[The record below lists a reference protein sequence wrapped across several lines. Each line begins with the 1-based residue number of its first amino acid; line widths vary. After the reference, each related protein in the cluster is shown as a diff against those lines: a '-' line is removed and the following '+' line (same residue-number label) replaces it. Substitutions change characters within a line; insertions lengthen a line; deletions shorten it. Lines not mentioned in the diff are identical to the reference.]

1 MRNNILY
8 SLVFFLIAI
17 SNLSFTPPNEIMR
30 ILLERLEFLTKNFPH
45 EKVYIHT
52 DKPHYTLGDT
62 IWYSLTA
69 TDASIHSQKP
79 VSGLVYVQIIGPD
92 SSVIV
97 QKGILL
103 NEQHGS
109 GEIAIDPKWK
119 PGVYLI
125 QAYTNYMR
133 NYHAGYVYTK
143 ELMIW
148 DAATDDVKSDSL
160 AQNKLKENLKVSF
173 FPEGGDMVEG
183 LESIVAFEA
192 KYENGSAADGEMY
205 IEDEQGQIIVQTAT
219 LHEGR
224 GFFSITPTAAMKY
237 TAVMKDSKLNLPP
250 AKKKGY
256 GIRINNRSKDVLSV
270 TLQTNE
276 VQSLQGCFLIGHIRG
291 VVFLSIDSLSGA
303 SKLLKIGKAPIPT
316 GVAQFTLF
324 NKEGMPLCERAV
336 FLDGG
341 STDVVKGDISLS
353 YAYQNT
359 RSKTDVVVRL
369 KDNNSN
375 GLKGNFSV
383 SVFDKNN
390 TNFNAADGDIRTFF
404 LLTSDLT
411 KHIPNPGYYF
421 LDDSPKRKALL
432 DLVMMTHAWT
442 RFRSDFLI
450 TQADPVLAF
459 APESGFV
466 IRGTVLKNGR
476 PLEDAKVDLVVL
488 SDDYIVNVVNTDR
501 YGHFVFDE
509 LPIFGKQTVTLK
521 ASESQAN
528 GAETSESLQLIVEN
542 LTQRYIENQNIY
554 TNGLKQN
561 FNIVEYLK
569 KTNEQHKYDS
579 LYTSMSVQLDEVTVR
594 SSKKRRAEILKKERN
609 IPYNNFDKRFELDSL
624 PYINPNWTVYDLV
637 AARSPGVQVI
647 GNRATGQKFRIRGSN
662 SINLSTTA
670 QVLVDGAPVT
680 DDYAAS
686 INIHD
691 VEFIDIVRGL
701 SSSSIFG
708 SQGANGIVAIYLRK
722 DRGYAKNAF
731 TSQYQS
737 KVLMD
742 GYHQAR
748 EFYSP
753 DYSTSFAGA
762 EKPDL
767 RTTLYWSPLV
777 RANENGNAYFS
788 FFTGDSLTDYIIDV
802 QGMTSDGRPFVIRK
816 EFQVKK

>member
-119 PGVYLI
+119 PGAYLI

-148 DAATDDVKSDSL
+148 DAATDAVKSD
-160 AQNKLKENLKVSF
+160 F
-173 FPEGGDMVEG
+173 
-183 LESIVAFEA
+183 
-192 KYENGSAADGEMY
+192 
-205 IEDEQGQIIVQTAT
+205 
-219 LHEGR
+219 
-224 GFFSITPTAAMKY
+224 
-237 TAVMKDSKLNLPP
+237 
-250 AKKKGY
+250 
-256 GIRINNRSKDVLSV
+256 
-270 TLQTNE
+270 
-276 VQSLQGCFLIGHIRG
+276 
-291 VVFLSIDSLSGA
+291 FLSIDSLSGA
-303 SKLLKIGKAPIPT
+303 SKLLKIGKVPIPS

-404 LLTSDLT
+404 
-411 KHIPNPGYYF
+411 Y
-421 LDDSPKRKALL
+421 
-432 DLVMMTHAWT
+432 
-442 RFRSDFLI
+442 
-450 TQADPVLAF
+450 
-459 APESGFV
+459 
-466 IRGTVLKNGR
+466 
-476 PLEDAKVDLVVL
+476 
-488 SDDYIVNVVNTDR
+488 
-501 YGHFVFDE
+501 
-509 LPIFGKQTVTLK
+509 
-521 ASESQAN
+521 
-528 GAETSESLQLIVEN
+528 
-542 LTQRYIENQNIY
+542 
-554 TNGLKQN
+554 
-561 FNIVEYLK
+561 
-569 KTNEQHKYDS
+569 
-579 LYTSMSVQLDEVTVR
+579 
-594 SSKKRRAEILKKERN
+594 
-609 IPYNNFDKRFELDSL
+609 
-624 PYINPNWTVYDLV
+624 
-637 AARSPGVQVI
+637 
-647 GNRATGQKFRIRGSN
+647 
-662 SINLSTTA
+662 
-670 QVLVDGAPVT
+670 
-680 DDYAAS
+680 
-686 INIHD
+686 
-691 VEFIDIVRGL
+691 
-701 SSSSIFG
+701 
-708 SQGANGIVAIYLRK
+708 
-722 DRGYAKNAF
+722 
-731 TSQYQS
+731 
-737 KVLMD
+737 
-742 GYHQAR
+742 
-748 EFYSP
+748 
-753 DYSTSFAGA
+753 
-762 EKPDL
+762 
-767 RTTLYWSPLV
+767 
-777 RANENGNAYFS
+777 
-788 FFTGDSLTDYIIDV
+788 
-802 QGMTSDGRPFVIRK
+802 
-816 EFQVKK
+816 